1 MTRTSTLLAL
11 GLSLT
16 AAASAIAQPPAGR
29 PGGPGGPAG
38 PGGPGGRGGAA
49 ARTGLP
55 VEPRPDYVRTAAP
68 TDPVVARMW
77 AEGMERSRVAT
88 YAQQLL
94 DSVGPRLTGSPGHR
108 AGNDWLLATYRG
120 LGITARNERYGTWN
134 SWRRGISHID
144 LVSPRV
150 RSLEGVMLAWSPG
163 TGGQPVEGEVVILPE
178 AASPEAFR
186 ARQGEL
192 RGKWVLID
200 PARLSCRSAQ
210 QWQEFGTPESR
221 AQLDSAQRQLTTSW
235 NDRRLQAGNLQQTMK
250 AAGAA
255 GVIGSNWSQYPGI
268 DKIFGTPNQQ
278 VPTFDVGCEDYGLL
292 YRMAENGQ
300 QPRVRVTAES
310 EFQGEQPVFNTV
322 AEIRGSE
329 KPDEYVVLS
338 AHFDS
343 WDGASGATDN
353 GTGTLTMLE
362 AMRILKAT
370 YPNPKRTI
378 VVGHWGGEEQGL
390 NGSRAFTEDHPAIVQ
405 KTHAFFNQ
413 DNGTGRVVNMSPGG
427 LVGAGPVL
435 RRYLSE
441 VPSQITQY
449 INYSEP
455 GAPAGGGSDNA
466 AWACS
471 GAPAFGLNA
480 LSWDY
485 SNTTWHTNRDTYD
498 KIALADLRSNAT
510 LVAMLAYLASE
521 DPTFMPRERL
531 QQLPVNPRTGQA
543 QTWPEC
549 VKALRESSGYRR

>member
-1 MTRTSTLLAL
+1 MSRTSTLLAL

-16 AAASAIAQPPAGR
+16 TAAAAVAQPPAG
-29 PGGPGGPAG
+29 A
-38 PGGPGGRGGAA
+38 GGPGGRGGPGGP
-49 ARTGLP
+49 ARALGQA
-55 VEPRPDYVRTAAP
+55 VEPRPDFVRTAAP
-68 TDPVVARMW
+68 TDPVVQRMW
-77 AEGMERSRVAT
+77 AEGMERSQAAK

-108 AGNDWLLATYRG
+108 AGNEWLLATYRG

-134 SWRRGISHID
+134 SWRRGTSHVD
-144 LVSPRV
+144 LISPRV
-150 RSLEGVMLAWSPG
+150 RSLEGMMLAWSPG
-163 TGGQPVEGEVVILPE
+163 TGGRPVEGDVVILPE
-178 AASPEAFR
+178 TASPEAFR

-192 RGKWVLID
+192 QGKWVLID
-200 PARLSCRSAQ
+200 PPRLSCRSAQ
-210 QWQEFGTPESR
+210 QWEEFGAEGSR
-221 AQLDSAQRQLTTSW
+221 AQLDSAQRRLTLAW

-268 DKIFGTPNQQ
+268 NKIFGTTNQQ
-278 VPTFDVGCEDYGLL
+278 VPTFDVSCEDYGML
-292 YRMAENGQ
+292 YRMAEAGQ
-300 QPRVRVTAES
+300 KPRVRVTAES
-310 EFQGEQPVFNTV
+310 EFLGEQPVFNTI

-353 GTGTLTMLE
+353 GTGTVTMLE
-362 AMRILKAT
+362 AMRILKAV

-390 NGSRAFTEDHPAIVQ
+390 NGSRAFTEDNPKIVE
-405 KTHAFFNQ
+405 KTHALFNQ
-413 DNGTGRVVNMSPGG
+413 DNGTGRIVSMSPGG

-441 VPSQITQY
+441 IPSQLTQY

-455 GAPAGGGSDNA
+455 GFPSGGGSDNA
-466 AWACS
+466 SFACY

-485 SNTTWHTNRDTYD
+485 GNTTWHTNRDTYD
-498 KIALADLRSNAT
+498 KVVMDDLKHNAT

-531 QQLPVNPRTGQA
+531 TQMPVNPRTGQP
-543 QTWPEC
+543 QTWPTC
-549 VKALRESSGYRR
+549 QKAIRESSGYRR

>member
-1 MTRTSTLLAL
+1 MIRTSTLLAL

-16 AAASAIAQPPAGR
+16 AAAAVAQPPASG
-29 PGGPGGPAG
+29 PGGPGGPAR
-38 PGGPGGRGGAA
+38 P
-49 ARTGLP
+49 TGHP

-68 TDPVVARMW
+68 ADPVIQRMW
-77 AEGMERSRVAT
+77 AEGMERSQAAT
-88 YAQQLL
+88 YAQRLL
-94 DSVGPRLTGSPGHR
+94 DSVGPRLTGSPGLK
-108 AGNDWLLATYRG
+108 AGNDWLVATYRD
-120 LGITARNERYGTWN
+120 LGITARNERWGTWN
-134 SWRRGISHID
+134 SWRRGIGHID
-144 LVSPRV
+144 LVAPRV
-150 RSLEGVMLAWSPG
+150 RSLEGMMLAWSPG
-163 TGGQPVEGEVVILPE
+163 TGGQPVEAEVVILPE
-178 AASPEAFR
+178 TETPEAFR

-192 RGKWVLID
+192 AGKWVFID
-200 PARLSCRSAQ
+200 PPRLSCRMQQ
-210 QWQEFGTPESR
+210 QWAEYATPESR
-221 AQLDSAQRQLTTSW
+221 MNMDSAQRRITTAW
-235 NDRRLQAGNLQQTMK
+235 NDRRIQAGNLQQTMK

-278 VPTFDVGCEDYGLL
+278 VPTFDVSCEDYGLL
-292 YRMAENGQ
+292 YRLAENGQ
-300 QPRVRVTAES
+300 KPRVRITAES
-310 EFQGEQPVFNTV
+310 EFLGEQPVFNTI

-353 GTGTLTMLE
+353 GTGTITMLE

-390 NGSRAFTEDHPAIVQ
+390 NGSRAFTEDHPEVVQ
-405 KTHAFFNQ
+405 KTHALFNQ
-413 DNGTGRVVNMSPGG
+413 DNGTGRIVSMSPGG

-441 VPSQITQY
+441 LPSQITQY
-449 INYSEP
+449 ISYSEP
-455 GAPAGGGSDNA
+455 GFPAGGGSDNA
-466 AWACS
+466 SWACS

-485 SNTTWHTNRDTYD
+485 GNTTWHTNRDTYD
-498 KIALADLRSNAT
+498 KIVLDDLKSNAT
-510 LVAMLAYLASE
+510 LVAMLAYQASE

-531 QQLPVNPRTGQA
+531 TEMPVNPRTGQA

-549 VKALRESSGYRR
+549 QKAIRTSAGYRR